1 MHELFDPTTK
11 NIEPFDHYP
20 EGSGRRKIARLLR
33 HGYLCDIKV
42 LEECLRANIGDIT
55 FQEAYNKT
63 RRILNIT
70 VNSTQ
75 QYEMPRLLNYL
86 TAPNVIIWSAACASC
101 ALLGLYAPVELMAK
115 DSKGRIVP
123 WNPSGH
129 KWSDGSIESD
139 LPMARLSELF
149 NVNHFIVCQVNP
161 HVVPL
166 MNKHGNFFMSGITS
180 KLITSELRH
189 RFYQIQ
195 QLGIAP
201 KTMIGLQQL
210 ISQKY
215 SGDITIVPPIP
226 FSDYLKIISNPSS
239 DDLYRALQIG
249 QVAAF
254 EKLSIIRVHCDIEL
268 ALDRNYHM
276 LRKQLFEERLEHKK
290 MESVKQSLMLL
301 TPPSISTAS
310 RSLTNSPPVGLRVK
324 HFAS

>member
-115 DSKGRIVP
+115 DSKGPIAPLV
-123 WNPSGH
+123 
-129 KWSDGSIESD
+129 
-139 LPMARLSELF
+139 ARLSELF

-254 EKLSIIRVHCDIEL
+254 EKLSIIRVH
-268 ALDRNYHM
+268 
-276 LRKQLFEERLEHKK
+276 
-290 MESVKQSLMLL
+290 
-301 TPPSISTAS
+301 
-310 RSLTNSPPVGLRVK
+310 
-324 HFAS
+324 